1 MEILYRACAGLDVH
15 KETVVV
21 CVRRLGAAGQVHQE
35 VRTFGTM
42 TRDLLALSDWLT
54 TQEVTHVAMEST
66 GVYWKPI
73 FNILENQFQVILV
86 NAQHIKHVPGRKTDV
101 KDCEGIAQLLQLGL
115 LRASFVPPRPVRE
128 LRDLTRQ
135 RAQLVQERARTA
147 NRIQKVLEDA
157 NIKLGS
163 VATDTLGVSGR
174 DMLEAIVAGETD
186 AEKLAELAR
195 QRLRAKIPALR
206 LALEGRVTE
215 HHRFLLRTLLDH
227 VAHLETV
234 IGPSSAR
241 IESVL
246 SPFEEAVD
254 RLKTIPGVDRR
265 AAEVIVAEIGKDMSQ
280 FPSDDHLSSWAGV
293 CPGNDQSA
301 GKRRSGRTTKGSQWL
316 RTLLVQVAWAASRTK
331 GSYFS
336 AQYRRLAPRRGK
348 KRALAALGHAIL
360 VIAYHLLKD
369 GTTYQELGADF
380 FEELEPERLVRYLV
394 RRLEKL
400 GHKVTLEPR
409 EDAA

>member
-1 MEILYRACAGLDVH
+1 MEILYCDCAGLDVH

-42 TRDLLALSDWLT
+42 TRDLLALADWLAA
-54 TQEVTHVAMEST
+54 QGVTHVAMEST

-101 KDCEGIAQLLQLGL
+101 KDCEWIAQLLQLGL

-147 NRIQKVLEDA
+147 NRIQKALEDA
-157 NIKLGS
+157 DLKLGS
-163 VATDTLGVSGR
+163 VATDILGVSGR

-234 IGPSSAR
+234 IGQYSAR
-241 IESVL
+241 IEVVL
-246 SPFEEAVD
+246 SPFEAAVE
-254 RLKTIPGVDRR
+254 RLKTIPGVDQR
-265 AAEVIVAEIGKDMSQ
+265 AAEVIVAEIGNEMTQ
-280 FPSDDHLSSWAGV
+280 FPSADHLSSWAGV
-293 CPGNDQSA
+293 CPGSNESG
-301 GKRRSGRTTKGSQWL
+301 GKRRSGRTTKGSHWL

-331 GSYFS
+331 GSYFWG
-336 AQYRRLAPRRGK
+336 QYRRLAPRRGK
-348 KRALAALGHAIL
+348 KRALVALGHAIL

-380 FEELEPERLVRYLV
+380 FEKLEPERLVRYLV

>member
-35 VRTFGTM
+35 VRTFATM

-54 TQEVTHVAMEST
+54 AQEVTHVAMEST

-73 FNILENQFQVILV
+73 FNILETQFQVILV

-101 KDCEGIAQLLQLGL
+101 KDCEWIAQLLQLGL

-135 RAQLVQERARTA
+135 RAQLVQERARAA

-157 NIKLGS
+157 NLKLGS
-163 VATDTLGVSGR
+163 VATDILGVSGR

-206 LALEGRVTE
+206 LALDGRVTE

-234 IGPSSAR
+234 IGQYSAR

-246 SPFEEAVD
+246 SPFAEAVD
-254 RLKTIPGVDRR
+254 RLKTIPGVDQR
-265 AAEVIVAEIGKDMSQ
+265 AAEVIVAEIGQDMTQ

-301 GKRRSGRTTKGSQWL
+301 GKRRSGRTTKGSRWL

-348 KRALAALGHAIL
+348 KRALVAVGHAIL

-380 FEELEPERLVRYLV
+380 FEKLEPERLARYLV

>member
-1 MEILYRACAGLDVH
+1 MEILYRAGAGLDVH

-35 VRTFGTM
+35 VRTFATM
-42 TRDLLALSDWLT
+42 TRDLLALADWLAA
-54 TQEVTHVAMEST
+54 QGVTHVAMEST

-101 KDCEGIAQLLQLGL
+101 KDCEWIAQLLQLGL

-227 VAHLETV
+227 VAHMETV
-234 IGPSSAR
+234 IGQYRAR

-254 RLKTIPGVDRR
+254 RLKTIPGVDQR

-280 FPSDDHLSSWAGV
+280 FPSADHLSSWAGV

-301 GKRRSGRTTKGSQWL
+301 GKRRSGRTTKGSRWL

-348 KRALAALGHAIL
+348 KRALMAVGHAIL
-360 VIAYHLLKD
+360 VIAYHLLKE

-380 FEELEPERLVRYLV
+380 FEKLEPERLVRYLV
-394 RRLEKL
+394 HRLEKL

>member
-1 MEILYRACAGLDVH
+1 MEILYRACAGLDVY

-35 VRTFGTM
+35 VRTFATM
-42 TRDLLALSDWLT
+42 TRDLLALADWLAV
-54 TQEVTHVAMEST
+54 QGVTHVAMEST

-86 NAQHIKHVPGRKTDV
+86 NAQHIKHMPGRKTDV
-101 KDCEGIAQLLQLGL
+101 KDCEWIAQLLQLGL

-157 NIKLGS
+157 NLKLGS
-163 VATDTLGVSGR
+163 VATDILGVSGR

-234 IGPSSAR
+234 IGQYSAR
-241 IESVL
+241 IEAVL
-246 SPFEEAVD
+246 SPFEAAVD

-301 GKRRSGRTTKGSQWL
+301 GKRRSGRTTKGSRWL
-316 RTLLVQVAWAASRTK
+316 RTRLVPVAWAASRTK